1 MSIRV
6 EVSNLGPLRA
16 AEAELADLTLLIG
29 ENNTGKTF
37 FATVLHRILGAP
49 HEADEFGARFGPRAP
64 GEVLDWFKSR
74 LGPDLKTLSL
84 ELSSVRPTEPVLD
97 WVTKVTSAALET
109 FGADVRRSI
118 EYAFGVEATELRR
131 RTPSRRSSDCYLRIR
146 NTEPD
151 WGVEVRFD
159 SDDIVVE
166 PPDPATWLQ
175 TMLDRERAQR
185 MSEANVRRRARA
197 QGPSSLR
204 RLGFVFGGYWPSR
217 DELFPSWPS
226 NPVHLPGDRTG
237 IMQSYQVLAGAVVRQ
252 SAAAGIRPI
261 RMDSL
266 PGTAADFLSMFVEDA
281 DDPDDPNPM
290 PRRESPVGEVVAE
303 FEKELRAEFVMKWRP
318 HAAPSVSAVTPE
330 GVFPPSRASSML
342 TELAPILLALKGDIC
357 RTDHLTIDEPEAH
370 LHPAM
375 QRRVASLLVDVVNNG
390 IGVTVTTHSD
400 FFLGEINNLIRAG
413 RLIGSNG
420 RTRMRSPGEHGPP
433 TVCAMR
439 FGRNDRWCVGRALPL
454 DPVDGIDES
463 TFTEVME
470 SLYDESARLIDELI

>member
-1 MSIRV
+1 MSILLQ
-6 EVSNLGPLRA
+6 VSNLGPLRA
-16 AEAELADLTLLIG
+16 AEAEPADLTLLIG

-49 HEADEFGARFGPRAP
+49 HAAGRYGGRFGAKAP
-64 GEVLDWFKSR
+64 DDVLEWFKSR
-74 LGPDLKTLSL
+74 LAPDEQETLAL
-84 ELSSVRPTEPVLD
+84 EIPGARPTKPALD
-97 WVTKVTSAALET
+97 WATQVTTAALET
-109 FGADVRRSI
+109 FGTDVRRSI
-118 EYAFGVEATELRR
+118 EYAFGAEAPELRR

-159 SDDIVVE
+159 SGDIVVE
-166 PPDPATWLQ
+166 PPDPAMWLK
-175 TMLDRERAQR
+175 TMLDREQARR
-185 MSEANVRRRARA
+185 TPEANVKRRVGA
-197 QGPSSLR
+197 QRPSLLQQLDSSY
-204 RLGFVFGGYWPSR
+204 GGYWPSEC
-217 DELFPSWPS
+217 ELFPGWPR
-226 NPVHLPGDRTG
+226 NPVHLPANRTG
-237 IMQSYQVLAGAVVRQ
+237 IMQSYQVLVGAVVRQ
-252 SAAAGIRPI
+252 SAAAGIHPI

-281 DDPDDPNPM
+281 DRLSRMPPD
-290 PRRESPVGEVVAE
+290 ESPVGEVVAE

-318 HAAPSVSAVTPE
+318 HAAPSVTALTPE

-357 RTDHLTIDEPEAH
+357 QTDQLTIDEPEAH

-375 QRRVASLLVDVVNNG
+375 QRKVASLLMDVVNHG
-390 IGVTVTTHSD
+390 IGITVTTHSD

-413 RLIGSNG
+413 RLIGSSW
-420 RTRMRSPGEHGPP
+420 RTRMHPPAEPSPPS
-433 TVCAMR
+433 VCAMR
-439 FGRNDRWCVGRALPL
+439 FGRDDRWCVGRALPL

-463 TFTEVME
+463 TYTEVME

>member
-49 HEADEFGARFGPRAP
+49 YAAEQFGGRFGTKPSDDVV
-64 GEVLDWFKSR
+64 EWFKSR
-74 LGPDLKTLSL
+74 LGSDDQETLSL
-84 ELSSVRPTEPVLD
+84 ELPAVRPTKPVLD
-97 WVTKVTSAALET
+97 WATQVTSAALEM
-109 FGADVRRSI
+109 FGTDVRRSI
-118 EYAFGVEATELRR
+118 EYAFGVEASELRR

-166 PPDPATWLQ
+166 PPDPAKWLQ
-175 TMLDRERAQR
+175 TMLDREQDRGK
-185 MSEANVRRRARA
+185 SEANVRRRARA
-197 QGPSSLR
+197 QGPSLLR
-204 RLGFVFGGYWPSR
+204 RLGSPYGAGRPSEL
-217 DELFPSWPS
+217 ELFPGWPW
-226 NPVHLPGDRTG
+226 NPVHLPANRTG

-261 RMDSL
+261 RMDTL
-266 PGTAADFLSMFVEDA
+266 PGTAADFLSMFVEGA
-281 DDPDDPNPM
+281 DRLSRM
-290 PRRESPVGEVVAE
+290 PRGESPVREVVAD
-303 FEKELRAEFVMKWRP
+303 FEKELRAEFVMKRRP
-318 HAAPSVSAVTPE
+318 QAAPSVTAVTPE

-357 RTDHLTIDEPEAH
+357 QTDRLTIDEPESH

-375 QRRVASLLVDVVNNG
+375 QRKVALLLADVVNHG

-420 RTRMRSPGEHGPP
+420 RTRMRTPGERGSPS
-433 TVCAMR
+433 VCAMR